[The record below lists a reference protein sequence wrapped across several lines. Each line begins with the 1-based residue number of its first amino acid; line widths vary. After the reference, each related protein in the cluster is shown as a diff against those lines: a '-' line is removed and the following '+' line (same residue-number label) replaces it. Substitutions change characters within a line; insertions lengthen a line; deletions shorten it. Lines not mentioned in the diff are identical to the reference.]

1 MSKIYD
7 ALQSAYKDR
16 LEKAKEQNDQ
26 HRDPHPPP
34 LPGTNPITIPRFHEE
49 AELQTLAQ
57 SIATHLPNPD
67 QNVIQ
72 FIGSQAGEGASTL
85 IREFALMV
93 AQKSSKPVLLVD
105 ADIKQPTHAQA
116 FGLEQKPP
124 LEYFLKESKP
134 LDGVISKVDQ
144 SNLFLAILSSNFF
157 RSLTER
163 SSFHST
169 DMWKAARNRFSLILI
184 DSAPAS
190 VSTESLALCETVNG
204 VILVLAQEK
213 TRAAVAQNAKKQI
226 LNREGNILGIVYT
239 KRKFHIPKSI
249 HKFL

>member
-16 LEKAKEQNDQ
+16 LEKAKAGNDQ
-26 HRDPHPPP
+26 DTNSHIPPP
-34 LPGTNPITIPRFHEE
+34 PDTNPATFEKFHEE
-49 AELQTLAQ
+49 AELQGLAQ

-85 IREFALMV
+85 VREFALMV
-93 AQKSSKPVLLVD
+93 AHKSSKPVLLVD
-105 ADIKQPTHAQA
+105 ADIKQPTHAHA

-124 LEYFLKESKP
+124 LEYFLKDSKP

-144 SNLFLAILSSNFF
+144 SNLFLATLSSNFF

-169 DMWKAARNRFSLILI
+169 DMWKAARNRFALILI

-190 VSTESLALCETVNG
+190 ISTESLALCETVNG

-213 TRAAVAQNAKKQI
+213 TRAAVAQNVKKQI

-239 KRKFHIPKSI
+239 KRKFHIPKAI

>member
-16 LEKAKEQNDQ
+16 LEKAKAENDQ
-26 HRDPHPPP
+26 ETNSHIPPP
-34 LPGTNPITIPRFHEE
+34 PGTNPATLEKFHEE
-49 AELQTLAQ
+49 AELQALAQ
-57 SIATHLPNPD
+57 SIATHLPSPD

-93 AQKSSKPVLLVD
+93 AEKSSKPVLLVD
-105 ADIKQPTHAQA
+105 ADIKQPSHARA

-124 LEYFLKESKP
+124 LEYFLKESTA
-134 LDGVISKVDQ
+134 LDGVISKVEQ
-144 SNLFLAILSSNFF
+144 SNLFLATLSSNFF

-169 DMWKAARNRFSLILI
+169 DMWKAARNRFALILV

-204 VILVLAQEK
+204 VILVLAAEK